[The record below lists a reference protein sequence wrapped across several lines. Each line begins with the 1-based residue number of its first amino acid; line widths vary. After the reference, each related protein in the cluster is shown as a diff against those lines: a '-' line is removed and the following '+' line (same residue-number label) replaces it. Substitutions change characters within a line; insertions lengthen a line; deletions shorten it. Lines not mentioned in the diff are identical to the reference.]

1 MLSTSAYLI
10 PSHHRGIHAKRGLQE
25 RQQVSTCRRYPG
37 YNEQCA
43 HAFLLGEQFFVV
55 MYTAPRY
62 FGRNRVLKIPDIGP
76 GWQVRVD
83 FQIYRN
89 SVVTVWGP
97 YSLKHKIIRLDDQ
110 WKAEKCYA
118 TD

>member
-25 RQQVSTCRRYPG
+25 RQQVSTCRRY
-37 YNEQCA
+37 NEQCA

-55 MYTAPRY
+55 MYTAVFWPQQSTKNTGYRPGMASKSR
-62 FGRNRVLKIPDIGP
+62 FPDLPEFRCHRV
-76 GWQVRVD
+76 
-83 FQIYRN
+83 
-89 SVVTVWGP
+89 GP